1 VADPRVEL
9 TGEAYFS
16 FFLPPLLFFFFL
28 LFVCGPKILGDF
40 GGSVGM
46 GRAQPHCP
54 MLIGVSQ

>member
-1 VADPRVEL
+1 LNLR
-9 TGEAYFS
+9 EAYFS

-28 LFVCGPKILGDF
+28 LFVCGPKILGDS
-40 GGSVGM
+40 GDSVGM